1 MLAELLEQHHCQQA
15 GARPAAGNHME
26 RCRWLTDLLAV
37 PAGDLLTHRL
47 DDLPAA
53 RNDFERLG
61 DVFTDPAQAGAAASR
76 ASAGRR
82 NDDAL
87 ARQML
92 RKRLAG
98 WSAPFKAG
106 CSGGLASRQLSHCL
120 VLAGRGFQLLE
131 LKLELVQQAAAP
143 LRPGAEKLVLEL
155 LDLQLEMRD
164 QCLVIGPLGPSAQQC
179 RLSLVGPHGGRCQS
193 RLEGFYVIGHG
204 RNTGLH
210 GDDGIIAMLEREAE
224 NCAKDEKKRV
234 YPARVGRQLCCG
246 LRQSIPSSR

>member
-1 MLAELLEQHHCQQA
+1 
-15 GARPAAGNHME
+15 
-26 RCRWLTDLLAV
+26 LLAV

-131 LKLELVQQAAAP
+131 LKLE
-143 LRPGAEKLVLEL
+143 
-155 LDLQLEMRD
+155 
-164 QCLVIGPLGPSAQQC
+164 
-179 RLSLVGPHGGRCQS
+179 
-193 RLEGFYVIGHG
+193 
-204 RNTGLH
+204 
-210 GDDGIIAMLEREAE
+210 
-224 NCAKDEKKRV
+224 
-234 YPARVGRQLCCG
+234 
-246 LRQSIPSSR
+246 